1 MEQSHARDGIILEEI
16 SRAHVISVD
25 SYNFNVTQFG
35 SNLYH
40 SRSTFVD
47 LFVFLWY
54 NIVIEGIKTMPK
66 LVIILDRC
74 VRSGKDSISCPYSG
88 SARTPG
94 SGYAEDY
101 FCKLVPDKDSPHG
114 CKTTSGYV

>member
-1 MEQSHARDGIILEEI
+1 
-16 SRAHVISVD
+16 
-25 SYNFNVTQFG
+25 
-35 SNLYH
+35 
-40 SRSTFVD
+40 
-47 LFVFLWY
+47 
-54 NIVIEGIKTMPK
+54 MPK

-114 CKTTSGYV
+114 CKTTSGYVEWDSEINPIPIWCPIMTVEDKVLRKLES